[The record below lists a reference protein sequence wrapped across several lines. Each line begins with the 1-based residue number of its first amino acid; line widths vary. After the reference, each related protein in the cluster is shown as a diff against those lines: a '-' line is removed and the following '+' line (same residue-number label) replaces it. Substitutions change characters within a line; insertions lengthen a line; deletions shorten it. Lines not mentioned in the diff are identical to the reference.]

1 MILRDYIG
9 TALLN
14 ERKKQGRTL
23 RNVAQRAQV
32 ALGYVSEL
40 ERGRKEVSSE
50 VLRSICEALYMTVA
64 DLMVDV
70 TVAMK
75 KDEEQTVA
83 LERESVELSPIN
95 HKNPITL

>member
-14 ERKKQGRTL
+14 ERKTQGRTL
-23 RNVAQRAQV
+23 RNVADRAQV
-32 ALGYVSEL
+32 ALGYVSEV

-50 VLRSICEALYMTVA
+50 VLRSICEALYMTVG

-75 KDEEQTVA
+75 KDEEQKVA
-83 LERESVELSPIN
+83 LERASVELSAVN
-95 HKNPITL
+95 HKDPITL